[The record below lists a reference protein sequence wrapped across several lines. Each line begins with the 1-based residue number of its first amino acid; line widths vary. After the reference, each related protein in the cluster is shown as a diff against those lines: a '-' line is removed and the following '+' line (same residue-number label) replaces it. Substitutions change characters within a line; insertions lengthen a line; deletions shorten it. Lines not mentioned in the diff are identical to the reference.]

1 MDKTPPL
8 LQVDVI
14 DVGRLIYSG
23 PCQRITAPAAW
34 GEVCILPR
42 HAPLLTALQPGE
54 IRLQNS
60 TGEERFF
67 YVSGGFM
74 EVKDSAVS
82 ILADQALRTSEIDQQ
97 RAEEAREEAEQVL
110 RETHLLEDR
119 DIAKLQLAKA
129 IAQLRV
135 LEHYRHIK
143 GFKQI

>member
-1 MDKTPPL
+1 MDKSPPL
-8 LQVDVI
+8 LQVDII
-14 DVGRLIYSG
+14 DVGRLIYTG
-23 PCQRITAPAAW
+23 PCQRIAAPAAW

-54 IRLQNS
+54 IRLQNAA
-60 TGEERFF
+60 GDERFF

-74 EVKDSAVS
+74 EVKDSTVS

-97 RAEEAREEAEQVL
+97 RAEEAREDAEQIL

-119 DIAKLQLAKA
+119 DVAKLELAKA

-135 LEHYRHIK
+135 LEHYQQIK

>member
-1 MDKTPPL
+1 MDKTAPL
-8 LQVDVI
+8 LQVDII

-23 PCQRITAPAAW
+23 PCKRITAPAAW

-54 IRLQNS
+54 IRLQNAA
-60 TGEERFF
+60 GDERFF

-74 EVKDSAVS
+74 EVKDSNVS

-97 RAEEAREEAEQVL
+97 RAEEAREEAEQIL

-119 DIAKLQLAKA
+119 DVAKLELAKA

-135 LEHYRHIK
+135 LEHYRQIK

>member
-1 MDKTPPL
+1 MDKSPPL
-8 LQVDVI
+8 LQVDII

-23 PCQRITAPAAW
+23 PCQRIAAPAAW

-54 IRLQNS
+54 IRLQNAA
-60 TGEERFF
+60 GDERFF

-74 EVKDSAVS
+74 EVKDSTVS

-97 RAEEAREEAEQVL
+97 RAEEAREEAEQIL

-119 DIAKLQLAKA
+119 DVAKLELAKA

-135 LEHYRHIK
+135 LEHYRQIK
-143 GFKQI
+143 GFEQI

>member
-1 MDKTPPL
+1 MEKPPPL
-8 LQVDVI
+8 LQVDII
-14 DVGRLIYSG
+14 DVGRLIYTG

-54 IRLQNS
+54 IRLQNAA
-60 TGEERFF
+60 GDERFF

-74 EVKDSAVS
+74 EVKDSTVS

-97 RAEEAREEAEQVL
+97 RAEEAREEAEQIL

-119 DIAKLQLAKA
+119 DIAKLELAKA

-135 LEHYRHIK
+135 LEHYRQIK
-143 GFKQI
+143 GFEQI

>member
-1 MDKTPPL
+1 MDKPPPL
-8 LQVDVI
+8 LHVDII
-14 DVGRLIYSG
+14 DVGRLIYTG
-23 PCQRITAPAAW
+23 PCQRIAAPAAW

-54 IRLQNS
+54 IRLQNAA
-60 TGEERFF
+60 GDERFF

-74 EVKDSAVS
+74 EVKDSTVS

-97 RAEEAREEAEQVL
+97 RAEEAREEAEQIL
-110 RETHLLEDR
+110 RETHLFEDR
-119 DIAKLQLAKA
+119 DVAKLELAKA

-135 LEHYRHIK
+135 LEHFRQIK

>member
-1 MDKTPPL
+1 MEKPPPL
-8 LQVDVI
+8 LQVDII
-14 DVGRLIYSG
+14 DVGRLIYTG

-54 IRLQNS
+54 IRLQNAA
-60 TGEERFF
+60 GDERFF

-74 EVKDSAVS
+74 EVKDSTVS

-97 RAEEAREEAEQVL
+97 PAEEAREEAEQIL

-119 DIAKLQLAKA
+119 DIAKLELAKA

-135 LEHYRHIK
+135 LEHYRQIK
-143 GFKQI
+143 GFEQI

>member
-1 MDKTPPL
+1 MDKSPPL
-8 LQVDVI
+8 LQVDII
-14 DVGRLIYSG
+14 DVGRLIYTG
-23 PCQRITAPAAW
+23 PCQRIAAPAAW

-54 IRLQNS
+54 IRLQNAA
-60 TGEERFF
+60 GDERFF

-74 EVKDSAVS
+74 EVKDSTVS

-97 RAEEAREEAEQVL
+97 RAEEAREEAEQIL

-119 DIAKLQLAKA
+119 DVAKLELAKA

-135 LEHYRHIK
+135 LEHYRQIK
-143 GFKQI
+143 GFEQI